1 MLSELGG
8 ALELCRAGLEPQ
20 MGSGSL
26 FLRALKHSAALQAL
40 QQPIPSCRMHPAP
53 DNFLI

>member
-26 FLRALKHSAALQAL
+26 FLRAPKYSAALQAL
-40 QQPIPSCRMHPAP
+40 QQPVPSCRMHPAP